1 MGVEIIRTALY
12 WSWILF
18 VLANGFFLYRLTTA
32 YVPVKEKWVCKAVLF
47 LLMCGTSGMVIW
59 VGDNNLLMTLP
70 VFMLLYLLTT
80 TGDLLG
86 RLATG
91 IIFFCLIMSV
101 CAILDTYVHRAYH
114 YDIIVRVARPVV
126 FGLLYLVLRHRLPSA
141 AVQLSRRLWKLVL
154 GLSAMPF
161 SALVA
166 VVLLT
171 YQKYESEA
179 IHALSLNQ
187 GLVVLPIVLITS
199 VVILVAI
206 LTLADYEAL
215 AQEKRLASLREVY
228 YQGIRREQ
236 AQVRTLRHDLRNHL
250 TVLLG
255 LIESGERERAED
267 YLQQIV
273 GSSVLKGSRQVCG
286 NTAANAVLAA
296 KTEEMARCGLHGDF
310 QVSLPENLPVAEID
324 LCALLGNALDNAM
337 EAAVKAENKSITVRC
352 RADKGM
358 LMLKVR
364 NALAGDERDDLA
376 TTKADKKHHGFGLA
390 GMGEIAA
397 RYGGI
402 LETSTDGGCFE
413 LLVCLPLRGDM

>member
-1 MGVEIIRTALY
+1 
-12 WSWILF
+12 
-18 VLANGFFLYRLTTA
+18 
-32 YVPVKEKWVCKAVLF
+32 
-47 LLMCGTSGMVIW
+47 
-59 VGDNNLLMTLP
+59 
-70 VFMLLYLLTT
+70 
-80 TGDLLG
+80 
-86 RLATG
+86 
-91 IIFFCLIMSV
+91 
-101 CAILDTYVHRAYH
+101 
-114 YDIIVRVARPVV
+114 
-126 FGLLYLVLRHRLPSA
+126 
-141 AVQLSRRLWKLVL
+141 
-154 GLSAMPF
+154 MPF

-171 YQKYESEA
+171 YRKYESEA

-273 GSSVLKGSRQVCG
+273 GSPALKGSRQVCG
-286 NTAANAVLAA
+286 NTAANVVLAA

-337 EAAVKAENKSITVRC
+337 EAAVKAENKIITVRC

-376 TTKADKKHHGFGLA
+376 TTKADKKYHGFGLA
-390 GMGEIAA
+390 GMREIAN

-413 LLVCLPLRGDM
+413 LLVCLPLRGDV

>member
-1 MGVEIIRTALY
+1 MGVEIIRAALY

-18 VLANGFFLYRLTTA
+18 VLVNGFFLYRLTTA

-101 CAILDTYVHRAYH
+101 CAILDTYVHRAYR
-114 YDIIVRVARPVV
+114 YDIVVRVARPVV

-171 YQKYESEA
+171 YRKYESEA

-228 YQGIRREQ
+228 YQCIRREQ

-273 GSSVLKGSRQVCG
+273 GSPALKGSRQVCD

-376 TTKADKKHHGFGLA
+376 TTKADKKYHGFGLA
-390 GMGEIAA
+390 GMREIAA

-402 LETSTDGGCFE
+402 LETSTGGGCFE
-413 LLVCLPLRGDM
+413 LLVCLPLRDDM

>member
-1 MGVEIIRTALY
+1 MGVEIIRSALY

-18 VLANGFFLYRLTTA
+18 ALANGFFLCRLTTA
-32 YVPVKEKWVCKAVLF
+32 FVPVREKRICKVVLF

-70 VFMLLYLLTT
+70 VFIVLYLASTK
-80 TGDLLG
+80 GDLMG
-86 RLATG
+86 RIATG
-91 IIFFCLIMSV
+91 ITFFCLIMSV
-101 CAILDTYVHRAYH
+101 CAILDTYVHKTYH
-114 YDIIVRVARPVV
+114 YDIIVRVARPAV
-126 FGLLYLVLRHRLPSA
+126 FGLLYVVLRRRLPSA

-171 YQKYESEA
+171 YRKYESEA

-273 GSSVLKGSRQVCG
+273 GSPALKGSRQVCD

-296 KTEEMARCGLHGDF
+296 KTEEMARCGLHGDV

-337 EAAVKAENKSITVRC
+337 EAAVKAEDKSITVRC

-376 TTKADKKHHGFGLA
+376 TTKADKKYHGFGLA
-390 GMGEIAA
+390 GMREIAN

-413 LLVCLPLRGDM
+413 LLVCLPLRGDV

>member
-1 MGVEIIRTALY
+1 MGVEIIRTALH

-47 LLMCGTSGMVIW
+47 LLMCGTSVMVIW

-101 CAILDTYVHRAYH
+101 CAILDTYVHRAYR
-114 YDIIVRVARPVV
+114 YDIVVRVARPVV

-166 VVLLT
+166 IVLLT
-171 YQKYESEA
+171 YRKYESEA

-187 GLVVLPIVLITS
+187 GLVVLPIVLITT

-215 AQEKRLASLREVY
+215 AQEKRMASLREVY
-228 YQGIRREQ
+228 YQGIQREQ

-273 GSSVLKGSRQVCG
+273 GSPALKGSRQICG
-286 NTAANAVLAA
+286 NPAANAVLAA
-296 KTEEMARCGLHGDF
+296 KIEEMARCGLHGDF
-310 QVSLPENLPVAEID
+310 QISLPENLPVAEID

-337 EAAVKAENKSITVRC
+337 EAAVKAENKSVTVRC

-376 TTKADKKHHGFGLA
+376 TTKADKKYHGFGLA
-390 GMGEIAA
+390 GMREIAA

-402 LETSTDGGCFE
+402 LEAGTDCGCFE
-413 LLVCLPLRGDM
+413 LLVCLPLHSDT

>member
-1 MGVEIIRTALY
+1 MGVEIIRSALY

-18 VLANGFFLYRLTTA
+18 ALANGFFLYRLTTA
-32 YVPVKEKWVCKAVLF
+32 FVPVREKRICKVVLF

-70 VFMLLYLLTT
+70 VFIVLYLASTK
-80 TGDLLG
+80 GDLMG
-86 RLATG
+86 RIATG
-91 IIFFCLIMSV
+91 ITFFCLIMSV
-101 CAILDTYVHRAYH
+101 CAILDTYVHKTYH
-114 YDIIVRVARPVV
+114 YDIIVRVARPAV

-141 AVQLSRRLWKLVL
+141 AIQLSRRLWKLVL

-171 YQKYESEA
+171 YRKYESEA

-273 GSSVLKGSRQVCG
+273 GSSALKGSRQVCD
-286 NTAANAVLAA
+286 NTAANVVLAA

-364 NALAGDERDDLA
+364 NALSGDERDDLA
-376 TTKADKKHHGFGLA
+376 TTKADKKYHGFGLA
-390 GMGEIAA
+390 GMREIAN

-402 LETSTDGGCFE
+402 LETSTDGGRFE
-413 LLVCLPLRGDM
+413 LLVCLPLRDDV

>member
-1 MGVEIIRTALY
+1 MGVEIIRTALH

-101 CAILDTYVHRAYH
+101 CAILDTYVHRAYR
-114 YDIIVRVARPVV
+114 YDIVVRVARPVV
-126 FGLLYLVLRHRLPSA
+126 FGLLYAVLRRRLPSA

-166 VVLLT
+166 IVLLT
-171 YQKYESEA
+171 YRKYESEA

-187 GLVVLPIVLITS
+187 GLVVLPIVLITT

-215 AQEKRLASLREVY
+215 AQEKRMASLREVY
-228 YQGIRREQ
+228 YQGIQREQ

-273 GSSVLKGSRQVCG
+273 GSPALKGSRQICS
-286 NTAANAVLAA
+286 NPAANAVLAA
-296 KTEEMARCGLHGDF
+296 KIEEMARCGLHGDF
-310 QVSLPENLPVAEID
+310 QISLPENLPVAEID

-337 EAAVKAENKSITVRC
+337 EAAVKAENKSVTVRC

-376 TTKADKKHHGFGLA
+376 TTKADKKYHGFGLA
-390 GMGEIAA
+390 GMREIAA

-402 LETSTDGGCFE
+402 LEAGTDCGCFE
-413 LLVCLPLRGDM
+413 LLVCLPLHSDT